1 MSDELKRLALKQLVS
16 SRSLEKS
23 RTTIMRLHAEVEKT
37 ITEVEDMLQTPNWI
51 LRLLV
56 KKLRVED
63 MDSEL

>member
-1 MSDELKRLALKQLVS
+1 
-16 SRSLEKS
+16 
-23 RTTIMRLHAEVEKT
+23 MRLHAEVEKT